1 MKINFNEL
9 KEISVSNM
17 NGGNGIVKSRMFM
30 NDDCKIIKA
39 ILESNSSMGK
49 HTQKKQ

>member
-17 NGGNGIVKSRMFM
+17 NSGNGIVK
-30 NDDCKIIKA
+30 I
-39 ILESNSSMGK
+39 ESVYE
-49 HTQKKQ
+49 